1 MVTYQRATVTSVA
14 DIQAIAKGAGS
25 HFFDRDTMRFFSSRV
40 LEGVYPALSNGE
52 NRWESREGAKFAF
65 VTSESNEWE
74 GRKYTVR
81 ILTLESRDGRP
92 YVNIEALDDAYRLDW
107 ARQAKNAARTWAID
121 N

>member
-14 DIQAIAKGAGS
+14 DIQAIADRAGS

-92 YVNIEALDDAYRLDW
+92 AVDIDALDSAYRLGTP
-107 ARQAKNAARTWAID
+107 AQAKRAAREWAAG

>member
-1 MVTYQRATVTSVA
+1 MVTYQRATVTSVD
-14 DIQAIAKGAGS
+14 DIQAIANGAGS
-25 HFFDRDTMRFFSSRV
+25 HFFTPDTMRFFSSRV
-40 LEGVYPALSNGE
+40 LEGVYPAFSNGE
-52 NRWESREGAKFAF
+52 NRWESREGARFAF

-92 YVNIEALDDAYRLDW
+92 VVYIDALDSAYRLDTP
-107 ARQAKNAARTWAID
+107 AQAKNAAQTWAID

>member
-1 MVTYQRATVTSVA
+1 MVTYQRATVTSVD
-14 DIQAIAKGAGS
+14 DIQAIADRAGS

-52 NRWESREGAKFAF
+52 SRWESREGAKFAF
-65 VTSESNEWE
+65 VTSEANEWE

-92 YVNIEALDDAYRLDW
+92 HVDIAALDDAYRLDTP
-107 ARQAKNAARTWAID
+107 AQAKRAAREWAAS